1 MKYLKIIL
9 LSSLSLIALLLLA
22 VFAYFLL
29 YIFCVFK
36 AELPDSKT
44 EEVYY
49 YLPEVELYVKLE
61 STTVRISRHLCTLTS
76 QHVHSTDLQVM
87 SKQYPSTIYYPFEH
101 NREQRVFI
109 RDPHN
114 CLSVIRNTGSVVWIS
129 EKNTVFEIP
138 QSVEIDLPIYATDI
152 HYRLPDGADRKA
164 IPIDKENI
172 DKERIDSESH
182 GWGPTPLDLLPEQRQ
197 TGTIEDACFNEVD
210 RYGMATLQIRSNW
223 IVCGK
228 HTAYPVFYYNPQYPN
243 FLFCYTSSGRVMY
256 KKCEDIQLIEC
267 LITREDIQRSGFK
280 NWYQIQLKP
289 LRIEEIN

>member
-29 YIFCVFK
+29 YTFCVFK

-87 SKQYPSTIYYPFEH
+87 SKQYPSTIYYPFEQ

-138 QSVEIDLPIYATDI
+138 QSVEIDLPINATDI
-152 HYRLPDGADRKA
+152 HYRLPNGADRKA
-164 IPIDKENI
+164 IPLDKGLTANLTVGA
-172 DKERIDSESH
+172 R
-182 GWGPTPLDLLPEQRQ
+182 LPW
-197 TGTIEDACFNEVD
+197 TYFLSKD
-210 RYGMATLQIRSNW
+210 R
-223 IVCGK
+223 
-228 HTAYPVFYYNPQYPN
+228 
-243 FLFCYTSSGRVMY
+243 
-256 KKCEDIQLIEC
+256 
-267 LITREDIQRSGFK
+267 RE
-280 NWYQIQLKP
+280 QLKMP
-289 LRIEEIN
+289 ALTRWIDMVWQRFRFVATGLCAGSILLILCSITIHNTLIFYFAIRVLVE